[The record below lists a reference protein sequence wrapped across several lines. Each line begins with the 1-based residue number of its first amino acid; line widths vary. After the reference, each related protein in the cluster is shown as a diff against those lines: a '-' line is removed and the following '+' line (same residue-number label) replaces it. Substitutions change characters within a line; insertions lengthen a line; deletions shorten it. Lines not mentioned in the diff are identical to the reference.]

1 MKIFTKTFL
10 YTLALL
16 VLIAG
21 LANGIIYTLMPTVYT
36 KQKQQNLTAQADQL
50 AQRLGSAKREDIARL
65 MGSFS
70 ARTGKY
76 CRHAGRRKVCP
87 DRLERRLRVGGS
99 VTTSVTVTSGTA
111 SSGTNSVS
119 TKTGTEKDT
128 GNTGSVAVDGSAA
141 LEPGGFYSPA
151 KTIKAQRSFTMEGE
165 SGTLVVSATLAP
177 VEEAVG
183 VIVSLLPISILLCV
197 VIAVVF
203 SLLYAR
209 AITRPIRAISHE
221 TRHMTLLE
229 RDARCEIKSKD
240 EFGELA
246 ANVNGLYENLLCTID
261 NLEAELKRSPRR
273 NRRNRF
279 SAGRFPRAEDSGYR
293 DERHHG

>member
-70 ARTGKY
+70 ARGQANIVVTLGEEKY
-76 CRHAGRRKVCP
+76 ALIVWSGGS
-87 DRLERRLRVGGS
+87 ESEGS

-141 LEPGGFYSPA
+141 LEPGGFTARQKQSKHSA
-151 KTIKAQRSFTMEGE
+151 VSRWKANLARSSYPQRWLRSKKLWA
-165 SGTLVVSATLAP
+165 SSCRCCRYPYYYVS
-177 VEEAVG
+177 
-183 VIVSLLPISILLCV
+183 
-197 VIAVVF
+197 
-203 SLLYAR
+203 
-209 AITRPIRAISHE
+209 
-221 TRHMTLLE
+221 
-229 RDARCEIKSKD
+229 
-240 EFGELA
+240 
-246 ANVNGLYENLLCTID
+246 
-261 NLEAELKRSPRR
+261 
-273 NRRNRF
+273 
-279 SAGRFPRAEDSGYR
+279 
-293 DERHHG
+293 